1 MPPGSSISFLFVP
14 RSAAEWG
21 INMKQNSLAGKLWIF
36 AITLGVLAYFGV
48 QIWHYAGDPFTTT
61 LVYAYQVE
69 DTVELSGYVVREE
82 QVLTGESGGLLRM
95 RKNEGE
101 RVSTGGVVAAVY
113 ADQAS
118 LDMQDE
124 IEALE
129 GRVEQLEYARESM
142 LGAEVSLKLDSQIS
156 QALLSYRASLA
167 ADQLDAAESQ
177 GRELR
182 SLVLKRDYTY
192 SGTEDLDER
201 ISELKGQL
209 KTLRSQAASSVRT
222 VRSPRSG
229 LYSGVVDGYE
239 TVLTPA
245 TLENLTPTALNQL
258 TPSEI
263 PANTGKL
270 ILGDSWYYAAVVT
283 EAEAETLRGRVSHMG
298 SDERLYLRFTK
309 NAERDMEVELLSIGE
324 AEGGRCVAVF
334 RGDTYLQE
342 LTLLRRQ
349 SAEIILD
356 TAEGIRVPRA
366 ALRVV
371 TETET
376 VTDQETGAETEREVT
391 VTGVYCVSGAK
402 ARFKPVEI
410 LRTGDD
416 YAVVRAT
423 GESEKLRLRAGD
435 EVIVTAREL
444 YDGKVVV
451 S

>member
-1 MPPGSSISFLFVP
+1 
-14 RSAAEWG
+14 
-21 INMKQNSLAGKLWIF
+21 MKHNSLAGKLWIF
-36 AITLGVLAYFGV
+36 AITLGVLAYFGA
-48 QIWHYAGDPFTTT
+48 QIWRYAGDPFTTM

-82 QVLTGESGGLLRM
+82 QVMTGEPGGLLRM
-95 RKNEGE
+95 RKSEGE

-124 IEALE
+124 IESLE
-129 GRVEQLEYARESM
+129 SRVEQLEYARESM

-156 QALLSYRASLA
+156 QSLLSYRTCLA
-167 ADQLDAAESQ
+167 AGQLDAAESQ

-192 SGTEDLDER
+192 SGTEDLDSR
-201 ISELKGQL
+201 ITELKGQL

-239 TVLTPA
+239 TILTPDR
-245 TLENLTPTALNQL
+245 LEAL
-258 TPSEI
+258 TPSELSGLAPEEI

-283 EAEAETLRGRVSHMG
+283 EAEAETLRERVSRMD
-298 SDERLYLRFTK
+298 SSKSLYLRFTK
-309 NAERDMEVELLSIGE
+309 NVERDMEVRLLSVSE
-324 AEGGRCVAVF
+324 PEGGRCVAVF
-334 RGDTYLQE
+334 QGNTYLHE

-356 TAEGIRVPRA
+356 TVEGIRVPRA
-366 ALRVV
+366 ALRVI
-371 TETET
+371 TETKT
-376 VTDQETGAETEREVT
+376 VTDQETGAKTEREVT

-416 YAVVRAT
+416 YAVVRAA
-423 GESEKLRLRAGD
+423 GEIEKLRLRAGD